1 MQREIPKIEEKLLTS
16 LEGNGKENGK
26 YVGTEEDAEFDE
38 DNQHAEDDGL
48 GDMWN
53 EMSLAIECAK
63 VTLSISLTFCF
74 GTFYGFIYP
83 S

>member
-1 MQREIPKIEEKLLTS
+1 MWFKTNALQPKISKAEEKLLTS
-16 LEGNGKENGK
+16 LEENGK

-38 DNQHAEDDGL
+38 DNQHLEDDGL

-63 VTLSISLTFCF
+63 VTLSTSLMLYF
-74 GTFYGFIYP
+74 
-83 S
+83 